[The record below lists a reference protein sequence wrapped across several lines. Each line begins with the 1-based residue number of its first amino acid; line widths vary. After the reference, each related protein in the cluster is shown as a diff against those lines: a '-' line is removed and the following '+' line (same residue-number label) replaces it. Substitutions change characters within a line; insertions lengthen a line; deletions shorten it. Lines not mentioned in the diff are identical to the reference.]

1 MKKRLLSWLMV
12 LTLCLTL
19 LPTAALADTGAG
31 ESSGSEKHEHYLCGT
46 NHTCSSTWDNT
57 KHTFTAW
64 TDELAAKQWN
74 SDKKTASNSLPRWS
88 SESYYLTKN
97 VELEA
102 EDSYSPWSG
111 GGITL
116 CLNGHS
122 IRMKGNKSVISVSSG
137 TFTLVDCK
145 GDSESGEYGQITHAS
160 GSGHGVELTGGTFT
174 MYGGNITG
182 NTAGSGGGVYM
193 TGRSTFNLYG
203 GQITSNT
210 ATGSGGG
217 VYSEYGT
224 NHNSTFNMYGG
235 QIADNN
241 GNIGGG
247 GVFYGNGTFTM
258 RGGEISGNS
267 GGGGSSKNGGGGVC
281 IVGAMTVS
289 GDVEITGNTEVTD
302 SVSTNNNV
310 YLRGSDAVITIDGAL
325 TGGAGSIG
333 VSKSTRNLTAGKSVK
348 IAEGK
353 NYTLTDDDLKAFSS
367 DAGDPYQ
374 IQKSGNELLLV
385 NTTNVPHK
393 HCICGKTHAA
403 IGDHTSES
411 ATTFATKLWYDE
423 DNKKLMMGTDEWKS
437 TNVELY
443 ENYYVDY
450 YVLEAG
456 SYYLGSDIS
465 PEHAIRISG
474 DVNLCLNG
482 CKITSSGNSLGSVI
496 VDTGSFTLTDC
507 KNSGSIE
514 HADRK
519 SGSGVYMYGNNTT
532 FNMYGGTITKN
543 SGSGVYVTQY
553 NTFNM
558 YGGSITD
565 NNNSHGGGVYNGG
578 TVNMYGGE
586 ISGNTATTYGGGVY
600 VDSYST
606 VFKVSGAAK
615 ITGNMVNGAANNVYL
630 PSGKTF
636 TLGSHFT
643 KDTYIGVTTAD
654 EPTPSSNVIIA
665 KNVGELTYTNII
677 KSDSNKYETKQ
688 IEGSLVLAA
697 KNGTPTPAKHEHYLC
712 GGSKSCTCPTG
723 HKENGVTEFQPWTST
738 TSLPNTA
745 GNYYLTGPVTL
756 VDSYWK
762 PADGTVL
769 CLNGYSITVNKNT
782 EPKGS
787 YVGAIVV
794 ESKCTFTL
802 ADCKGGKT
810 EYGQITH
817 GTNTETNSK
826 YTGGGVCVYG
836 TFNMYGGNIT
846 GNELTQEWYCGGGVS
861 VHAAAGIFNLYG
873 GSITDNKSN
882 NTSTASPCGEGGG
895 VYTIGKFTMY
905 GGTISGNEAHR
916 SGGGVYAAGDFTMEG
931 GTISNNTANGKYYT
945 GYATYSG
952 GGGVFVAGKATF
964 TMKNGTISDNTVYG
978 PGGGVY
984 VAEDQGSFVME
995 NGTISGNEALTNNE
1009 SYNSGEGGGVF
1020 VHGREC
1026 SFTMQNG
1033 SITGN
1038 SAVNGGGVYVD
1049 GRFTMTGGE
1058 ISGNNCDSGEYFYG
1072 GGVCVASSRDTVLT
1086 VSGDVEITDNTQG
1099 SGSDSTASNVYLPSG
1114 KTITIGGALTGE
1126 AGSIGVT
1133 TSTEPRE
1140 KRPVTIAN
1148 NVTTDHSGKFTSD
1161 KEGFKVECKDDK
1173 LVLVKK
1179 SDKQEWPAFQFTK
1192 NSETKTY
1199 GDDPFALTAS
1209 SSASGSTVTYSSSN
1223 TRVAEVDNNGNVT
1236 INGAGTITITATA
1249 AETNTYAKTTA
1260 TCTLT
1265 VNKRQI
1271 TVPAADSTE
1280 FTYNG
1285 KEQTYKL
1292 AEDNAYTISG
1302 NKQTDAKEEGY
1313 TVTVSLN
1320 DRANTKW
1327 ASDGDD
1333 TADKAYTFIIK
1344 KATVTVTAKDQSI
1357 SVGGTAPDLTAPVKD
1372 THYTVTGLVGSD
1384 ALNGTLTMKYQ
1395 KDGSEK
1401 TPDTTKEGTY
1411 NIVVSGVSAPN
1422 DSNYNEIIL
1431 TKGTLTV
1438 KAAST
1443 PSTPSTPSSGSSSGS
1458 STIKTETTTNPDGSV
1473 TRTETRSDGTVIET
1487 TTNPDGSTSKTESKT
1502 TTKSN
1507 GSTVET
1513 VTETNT
1519 GADGSK
1525 STSKTETT
1533 TAKDGSKTETKSE
1546 TKTEADGTKSE
1557 TKSETKTDANGVTSG
1572 TETTKTIAP
1581 NGSTGTTTTT
1591 TENGNTKTEAEA
1603 KVSEKAIEDA
1613 KKSGEAVKVPTEVKA
1628 GENSNSA
1635 PTVKVELPKN
1645 AGETKIKIP
1654 VSDVNS
1660 GTVAVIVHPDGTE
1673 EIVKDSK
1680 PTADGVELTV
1690 NGSATVKVIDNSKD
1704 FIDTR
1709 NHWSRDEVNF
1719 VASREIFNGVGGNL
1733 FGVGQPMTR
1742 GMVNT
1747 VLARLAGIDTTPENG
1762 QKWYEVGTEWA
1773 KANGITDG
1781 TNPEASVTREQLA
1794 TLLYRFCGTPE
1805 VSGVL
1810 SFADAGEV
1818 SDYAQS
1824 ALLWATQNDIL
1835 NGVGNNRV
1843 APNADAQRAQVAA
1856 MMARYLKNVG

>member
-46 NHTCSSTWDNT
+46 SHTCSSTWDNT
-57 KHTFTAW
+57 KRTFKAW
-64 TDELAAKQWN
+64 T
-74 SDKKTASNSLPRWS
+74 SGNSLPTTIG
-88 SESYYLTKN
+88 EENGYYYLTTN
-97 VELEA
+97 VELEDTWA
-102 EDSYSPWSG
+102 PTTG
-111 GGITL
+111 MTL

-122 IRMKGNKSVISVSSG
+122 ITMKDNKSVISFNNTYGSL
-137 TFTLVDCK
+137 TLVDCK

-267 GGGGSSKNGGGGVC
+267 GGGGHSKNGGGGVC

-367 DAGDPYQ
+367 DAGDPYH
-374 IQKSGNELLLV
+374 IQKDENTLKLV
-385 NTTNVPHK
+385 NMTDTPHTHFLCTTDNTCTKVGGHTEN
-393 HCICGKTHAA
+393 GK
-403 IGDHTSES
+403 
-411 ATTFATKLWYDE
+411 TTFATKLWMDGTT
-423 DNKKLMMGTDEWKS
+423 LMKGSEAWELTP
-437 TNVELY
+437 TNLNGSETAL
-443 ENYYVDY
+443 
-450 YVLEAG
+450 YVLPKG
-456 SYYLGSDIS
+456 SYYLGSDIKLTAS
-465 PEHAIRISG
+465 ICIRE
-474 DVNLCLNG
+474 DVQLCLNG
-482 CKITSSGNSLGSVI
+482 WSIISDDYNLGSVI
-496 VDTGSFTLTDC
+496 VDTNSSDAFTLTDC
-507 KNSGSIE
+507 QNSGSIT
-514 HADRK
+514 HAV
-519 SGSGVYMYGNNTT
+519 GQGGGGVYMNGNSTK
-532 FNMYGGTITKN
+532 FNMYGGTITGNN
-543 SGSGVYVTQY
+543 SSGVDVTQT

-558 YGGSITD
+558 YGGSIT
-565 NNNSHGGGVYNGG
+565 NNSNGSSGYGGGVYNGG

-586 ISGNTATTYGGGVY
+586 ISGNTASNKGGGVY
-600 VDSYST
+600 MAASMGNYQGGILN
-606 VFKVSGAAK
+606 VSGSAK
-615 ITGNMVNGAANNVYL
+615 ITDNTVNGAANNVYL

-643 KDTYIGVTTAD
+643 KDTYIGVTTA
-654 EPTPSSNVIIA
+654 EKPTDKKHVTIVSNA
-665 KNVGELTYTNII
+665 GTMSYDNVV
-677 KSDSNKYETKQ
+677 KADDSENYKTQ
-688 IEGSLVLAA
+688 MDGADLVLAL
-697 KNGTPTPAKHEHYLC
+697 KD
-712 GGSKSCTCPTG
+712 GGSTPGVHTDHFLCTTGTACTGIGGHSCVETHFG
-723 HKENGVTEFQPWTST
+723 EIST
-738 TSLPNTA
+738 LDDLKRAASSG
-745 GNYYLTGPVTL
+745 GNYYLKNSIVLTETL
-756 VDSYWK
+756 NITK
-762 PADGTVL
+762 NLTL
-769 CLNGYSITVNKNT
+769 CLNGKTITG
-782 EPKGS
+782 PDADSSDG
-787 YVGAIVV
+787 YVIKVDGKSTADSVI
-794 ESKCTFTL
+794 FTL
-802 ADCKGGKT
+802 TDCQSEQGK
-810 EYGQITH
+810 ITH
-817 GTNTETNSK
+817 AENAK
-826 YTGGGVCVYG
+826 GGGVNVPVG
-836 TFNMYGGNIT
+836 TFNMYGGSIADNTRSDSIS
-846 GNELTQEWYCGGGVS
+846 GVHVGAAPIAIFNMYGGSIHNNKAAYGGVS
-861 VHAAAGIFNLYG
+861 VDDRGIFH
-873 GSITDNKSN
+873 
-882 NTSTASPCGEGGG
+882 
-895 VYTIGKFTMY
+895 MY
-905 GGTISGNEAHR
+905 GGKISGN
-916 SGGGVYAAGDFTMEG
+916 
-931 GTISNNTANGKYYT
+931 TAM
-945 GYATYSG
+945 S
-952 GGGVFVAGKATF
+952 
-964 TMKNGTISDNTVYG
+964 
-978 PGGGVY
+978 
-984 VAEDQGSFVME
+984 
-995 NGTISGNEALTNNE
+995 
-1009 SYNSGEGGGVF
+1009 
-1020 VHGREC
+1020 
-1026 SFTMQNG
+1026 
-1033 SITGN
+1033 
-1038 SAVNGGGVYVD
+1038 NGGGVIIH
-1049 GRFTMTGGE
+1049 GGAT
-1058 ISGNNCDSGEYFYG
+1058 F
-1072 GGVCVASSRDTVLT
+1072 T
-1086 VSGDVEITDNTQG
+1086 VSDSAQITGNMNKGNVAD
-1099 SGSDSTASNVYLPSG
+1099 NVYLADG
-1114 KTITIGGALTGE
+1114 KKITIGGALNND
-1126 AGSIGVT
+1126 ANIGVT
-1133 TSTEPRE
+1133 TANTSIDTVVAEPATG
-1140 KRPVTIAN
+1140 VTLKD
-1148 NVTTDHSGKFTSD
+1148 TDAAKFTSNNTNYSIIL
-1161 KEGFKVECKDDK
+1161 KDGK
-1173 LVLVKK
+1173 LVLGEKGSNPQPGKV
-1179 SDKQEWPAFQFTK
+1179 DAGVNITAENANDPAPT
-1192 NSETKTY
+1192 EVVY
-1199 GDDPFALTAS
+1199 GDTFKLGTTLKSTGTAGSPQSSKWTWS
-1209 SSASGSTVTYSSSN
+1209 SSNDSVLAVTGSGSAATVKALKPGTATITVTYESEG
-1223 TRVAEVDNNGNVT
+1223 AEGRATATIKVNRREISVKADNKDMTVGGALPTFTVTYGNFADNDTAATVLET
-1236 INGAGTITITATA
+1236 QPVPTTTADGKTAGTFD
-1249 AETNTYAKTTA
+1249 
-1260 TCTLT
+1260 
-1265 VNKRQI
+1265 I
-1271 TVPAADSTE
+1271 TVEAP
-1280 FTYNG
+1280 
-1285 KEQTYKL
+1285 
-1292 AEDNAYTISG
+1292 TIKSDC
-1302 NKQTDAKEEGY
+1302 TDKY
-1313 TVTVSLN
+1313 
-1320 DRANTKW
+1320 
-1327 ASDGDD
+1327 
-1333 TADKAYTFIIK
+1333 I
-1344 KATVTVTAKDQSI
+1344 
-1357 SVGGTAPDLTAPVKD
+1357 VG
-1372 THYTVTGLVGSD
+1372 
-1384 ALNGTLTMKYQ
+1384 
-1395 KDGSEK
+1395 
-1401 TPDTTKEGTY
+1401 TPQ
-1411 NIVVSGVSAPN
+1411 
-1422 DSNYNEIIL
+1422 
-1431 TKGTLTV
+1431 KGTLTV

-1443 PSTPSTPSSGSSSGS
+1443 PSTPSSGSSSGS
-1458 STIKTETTTNPDGSV
+1458 STTTKTETTTNPDGSV
-1473 TRTETRSDGTVIET
+1473 TKTETRSDGTVIET

-1572 TETTKTIAP
+1572 TETTKTTAP

-1628 GENSNSA
+1628 GENSDSA

-1645 AGETKIKIP
+1645 AGETKIEIP

-1690 NGSATVKVIDNSKD
+1690 DGSATVKVIDNSKD